1 MDKWW
6 GESTCSTGK
15 SPRPLVS
22 DMAFFTQWLVNRT
35 SPICVFVSSF
45 SLQPLVFTTFSLA
58 KAEEMADLIDGYCM
72 LFSGNKH
79 SLVFKKLGMAKP
91 LFCAVFVIEGREK
104 IEIQLPSEPVNFSLH
119 LPWTTGFQF
128 QFPNH
133 LATWLK
139 VCFKLAF
146 SLRLTNGL
154 LAETN
159 FIFTGGHQTSNLL
172 NPRAKSNPNLIPSLP

>member
-15 SPRPLVS
+15 SPHPMVL
-22 DMAFFTQWLVNRT
+22 DMAFFTQWLVNRR

-91 LFCAVFVIEGREK
+91 LFCAVFVIRVGKK
-104 IEIQLPSEPVNFSLH
+104 IEIQLHNEPVNFSLH
-119 LPWTTGFQF
+119 LPRTTGFQV

-133 LATWLK
+133 SATWPSCLLASLYLSITCQDGHQYGDLTTKNEKK
-139 VCFKLAF
+139 VCFDL
-146 SLRLTNGL
+146 
-154 LAETN
+154 
-159 FIFTGGHQTSNLL
+159 NLY
-172 NPRAKSNPNLIPSLP
+172 